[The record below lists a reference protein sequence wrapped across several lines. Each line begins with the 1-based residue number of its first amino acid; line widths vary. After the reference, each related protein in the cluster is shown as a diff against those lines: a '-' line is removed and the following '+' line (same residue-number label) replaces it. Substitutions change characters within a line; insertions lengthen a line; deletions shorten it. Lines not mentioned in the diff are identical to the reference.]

1 MLQTVP
7 SSQESDAIADVFL
20 RAFIALSN
28 AQQQAVLRR
37 LAEAGQLHQ
46 RAQPREK
53 PLVHEQTKDV
63 EAILNRLQG
72 HGRGEQLTAK
82 LLQSRKED
90 RELER
95 RNNR

>member
-1 MLQTVP
+1 MLHTIP
-7 SSQESDAIADVFL
+7 SSQDSEAIADVFL

-28 AQQQAVLRR
+28 TQQQAVLRR
-37 LAEAGQLHQ
+37 LAETDLLGQ
-46 RAQPREK
+46 RAKPFEK
-53 PLVHEQTKDV
+53 PLLHERV
-63 EAILNRLQG
+63 ETVELVLNRLQG

-82 LLQSRKED
+82 LLQFRKED